1 MLWNVG
7 AEQAEN
13 LKNVGIHIE
22 MHKHF
27 LFLCKMG
34 HSEEFYHRQD
44 VGFMAFNRQKKKKKE
59 KKRLSNNTEENLNI

>member
-34 HSEEFYHRQD
+34 HSEFYHRQD